1 MNIKAFEKN
10 QFYFS
15 CFKNFETLFFAFI
28 ISYSFF
34 GTYYAP
40 PDQVSCFQICVLEL
54 WNPK

>member
-1 MNIKAFEKN
+1 MNIKAFEKI

-15 CFKNFETLFFAFI
+15 FFKNFETLFFAFI

-40 PDQVSCFQICVLEL
+40 PDLVS
-54 WNPK
+54 